1 MTRIPDLQKW
11 LMWLMVSASVLSGF
25 ACAGRSRRS
34 TAEPGA
40 TAPDRVQAVSPG
52 RMNRAMLASGDPSR
66 IVVEVDWVAGSEPE
80 EYALRALGRWLRR
93 ASGRPADAIE
103 VRKGRVVPRP
113 GTDGEGNAAREAL
126 VEAVAVNARPS
137 QHPDAYY
144 VYVLYWDRF
153 ERYRGVCWPPGTLD
167 DAIEVP
173 VVTMFVRP
181 IERDSALWLT
191 RRKVEAAV
199 LVHEFGHLAGL
210 VTSGRSVGPGG
221 RAGHCPDPACR
232 MYWGVDR
239 ASIRANLV
247 PALCLGRLPLRF
259 CGACEAELAAGRE

>member
-1 MTRIPDLQKW
+1 MTRSSDLQKW
-11 LMWLMVSASVLSGF
+11 LMWLVVSASVVSASG
-25 ACAGRSRRS
+25 CAGRARRPVPE
-34 TAEPGA
+34 TKGA
-40 TAPDRVQAVSPG
+40 TAERPLAPA
-52 RMNRAMLASGDPSR
+52 RMNRALLGSGEATR
-66 IVVEVDWVAGSEPE
+66 IVVEVDWIEGSEPE
-80 EYALRALGRWLRR
+80 AHALRALRRWLER
-93 ASGRPADAIE
+93 ASGRPGGAIE
-103 VRKGRVVPRP
+103 VRRGRVIARP
-113 GTDGEGNAAREAL
+113 ATGTGREAL
-126 VEAVAVNARPS
+126 VEAVAANARAAE
-137 QHPDAYY
+137 HPDAYY

-153 ERYRGVCWPPGTLD
+153 ERYRGVCWPPGALD
-167 DAIEVP
+167 DDIEVP

-210 VTSGRSVGPGG
+210 VTSGRSVGPDG

-239 ASIRANLV
+239 ASIRANLL

-259 CGACEAELAAGRE
+259 CEACEAELAAGRE

>member
-1 MTRIPDLQKW
+1 MTMPPDLQKW
-11 LMWLMVSASVLSGF
+11 LMWLGVSASVLF
-25 ACAGRSRRS
+25 ANGCAGRSR
-34 TAEPGA
+34 EGA
-40 TAPDRVQAVSPG
+40 ATPASAAAARERAAAPP
-52 RMNRAMLASGDPSR
+52 RMNRSMLAADAASR
-66 IVVEVDWVAGSEPE
+66 IVVEVDWIEGSEPE
-80 EYALRALGRWLRR
+80 EYALRALARWLRR
-93 ASGRPADAIE
+93 VSDRRPEAIE
-103 VRKGRVVPRP
+103 VRKGREIPRT
-113 GTDGEGNAAREAL
+113 GDGRKAL
-126 VEAVAVNARPS
+126 VEAVTTNARPG

-153 ERYRGVCWPPGTLD
+153 ERYRGVCWPSGTLD
-167 DAIEVP
+167 DAVDLP

-210 VTSGRSVGPGG
+210 VTSGRAFGPSG

-239 ASIRANLV
+239 ASIRANLL
-247 PALCLGRLPLRF
+247 PALCLGKLPLRF
-259 CGACEAELAAGRE
+259 CRACEAELATGRE